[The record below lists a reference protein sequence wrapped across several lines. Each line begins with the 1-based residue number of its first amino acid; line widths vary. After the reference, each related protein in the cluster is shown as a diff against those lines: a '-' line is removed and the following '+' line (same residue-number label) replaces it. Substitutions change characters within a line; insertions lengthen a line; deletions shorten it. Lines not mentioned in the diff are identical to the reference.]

1 MVIWRIFYNFTS
13 DSKAHNMIQK
23 SPPDMLSQ
31 CDLAFMASLNERD
44 RRHFIAT
51 KAEQLKAN
59 GVSYR
64 KFSKIMGTS
73 TNTIRKSIKELQS
86 GPDLPSGRIR
96 REGGG
101 RKREVL
107 KHPEWTKAVVEII
120 EPHTAGLPQDE
131 SVVWI
136 SLNTKQIM
144 DELKSRGIDISRY
157 LVKQILGSL
166 QLRERSFYKDLPMK
180 DVKDRNEQ
188 FEQIALVRKAATD
201 INIPIISADTKKKEM
216 TGIFKRPGKA
226 LSKGKLKAFDHD
238 FATFSEGQIVPHGIY
253 DVTKNTG
260 YMTIGT
266 SHDTSKFFCENIERV
281 WNEHLKS
288 QYPEAGTI
296 VILCDGGG
304 SNSSSHK
311 IVKQDLMDLA
321 DRLNMR
327 LLVIHYPPYCSKFNP
342 IEHRLFSQIT
352 RSWQGAP
359 LMSVEDAAERARRTT
374 TKAGLKVYVHI
385 NTDVYET
392 KRKVDRFYSERL
404 KRQVVFAPKL
414 GKWNYLI
421 KPNY

>member
-1 MVIWRIFYNFTS
+1 M
-13 DSKAHNMIQK
+13 KIQ
-23 SPPDMLSQ
+23 
-31 CDLAFMASLNERD
+31 N
-44 RRHFIAT
+44 
-51 KAEQLKAN
+51 
-59 GVSYR
+59 
-64 KFSKIMGTS
+64 
-73 TNTIRKSIKELQS
+73 
-86 GPDLPSGRIR
+86 
-96 REGGG
+96 
-101 RKREVL
+101 
-107 KHPEWTKAVVEII
+107 
-120 EPHTAGLPQDE
+120 
-131 SVVWI
+131 
-136 SLNTKQIM
+136 
-144 DELKSRGIDISRY
+144 
-157 LVKQILGSL
+157 
-166 QLRERSFYKDLPMK
+166 
-180 DVKDRNEQ
+180 
-188 FEQIALVRKAATD
+188 
-201 INIPIISADTKKKEM
+201 
-216 TGIFKRPGKA
+216 
-226 LSKGKLKAFDHD
+226 
-238 FATFSEGQIVPHGIY
+238 GIY

-266 SHDTSKFFCENIERV
+266 SHDTSKFFCKNIERV

-288 QYPEAGTI
+288 QYPEARTI

-304 SNSSSHK
+304 SNSSSQK
-311 IVKQDLMDLA
+311 IVKQDLMDLV

-342 IEHRLFSQIT
+342 IEHRLFSKIT